1 MSKFLKGVLIL
12 GFSFGPLFMTD
23 MGSHGSDDSAFAFVG
38 SLIGS
43 LMVAIGL
50 IVMFL
55 HMLKQDQLIKEMQS
69 QIGNTNEQ
77 TANS

>member
-1 MSKFLKGVLIL
+1 MSKFLIGVLTL

-23 MGSHGSDDSAFAFVG
+23 MGSHGSDDSAFVG

-50 IVMFL
+50 IVMFR

-69 QIGNTNEQ
+69 QIGNTNE
-77 TANS
+77 

>member
-1 MSKFLKGVLIL
+1 
-12 GFSFGPLFMTD
+12 MTD
-23 MGSHGSDDSAFAFVG
+23 MGSHGSDDSAFVG

-50 IVMFL
+50 IVMFR

-69 QIGNTNEQ
+69 QIGNTNE
-77 TANS
+77 